1 MMNAIEIRDLGLHF
15 DNQPLFEHF
24 HFSVKQGEWVA
35 LLGASGIGKST
46 LLRAIAGLETQAISA
61 GRIQCQGKVA
71 WLAQQDSLYPWL
83 SILDNVQ
90 LYQHLTQ
97 CKTKNSEKKARTLL
111 SAVKMEAHLHKPC
124 YQLSGGQRQR
134 VALART
140 LMQEADIILMDEPF
154 SALDAVTRL
163 QLQQL
168 SHQLLGDKTVLLITH
183 DPQEA
188 LFLADKIYI
197 LHQQPVQLSPPIIPQ
212 GQPPRRFEQQALWQL
227 QQSLFEQL
235 MERD

>member
-1 MMNAIEIRDLGLHF
+1 MKAIEISDLKLSF
-15 DNQPLFEHF
+15 AEQPLFEHF
-24 HFSVKQGEWVA
+24 HFSVSQGEWVA
-35 LLGASGIGKST
+35 LLGASGVGKST
-46 LLRAIAGLETQAISA
+46 LLRAIAGLENQAIVQ
-61 GRIQCQGKVA
+61 GRIQCSGKIA

-90 LYQHLTQ
+90 LYQHLTHS
-97 CKTKNSEKKARTLL
+97 KTKKTEEKARTLL
-111 SAVKMEAHLHKPC
+111 RAVKMEQHLHKPC

-140 LMQEADIILMDEPF
+140 LMQDAEIILMDEPF

-168 SHQLLGDKTVLLITH
+168 SHHLLADKTVLLITH

-188 LFLADKIYI
+188 LLLADKIYI
-197 LHQQPVQLSPPIIPQ
+197 LHQQPVQLSPPICPQ
-212 GQPPRRFEQQALWQL
+212 GKAPRDFSQEKLWQL
-227 QQSLFEQL
+227 QQYLFKQL
-235 MERD
+235 MGEH

>member
-1 MMNAIEIRDLGLHF
+1 
-15 DNQPLFEHF
+15 
-24 HFSVKQGEWVA
+24 
-35 LLGASGIGKST
+35 
-46 LLRAIAGLETQAISA
+46 
-61 GRIQCQGKVA
+61 
-71 WLAQQDSLYPWL
+71 
-83 SILDNVQ
+83 
-90 LYQHLTQ
+90 
-97 CKTKNSEKKARTLL
+97 
-111 SAVKMEAHLHKPC
+111 
-124 YQLSGGQRQR
+124 
-134 VALART
+134 
-140 LMQEADIILMDEPF
+140 MDEPF